1 MEGCQTINMKKLLL
15 PVALLLTAA
24 VTAFGHGSMA
34 DPISRS
40 YEVFLENPE
49 TPQTDAAKAA
59 IAVAGT
65 QPFYDWMEVRR
76 QVPDYNYP
84 SVIPDGQLPGVGLAK
99 YAGLNL
105 ARTDWPATKVT
116 SGPRVCRFYATTAHD
131 PSFFKAYITKDGYNP
146 LLPLTW
152 SDLVEVPG
160 GETAALNGSNYYM
173 TLNLPARSGRH
184 ILFVIWQRVDPVGEV
199 FFSTSDLDFGGVNY
213 GTPPIPTVAPSATN
227 TVTNGDTNCA
237 CSLEA
242 TVGFS
247 FVNQWTGG
255 GQSTFTITNTSSTES
270 TKGWTV
276 EFDWAADITSLWDG
290 VKISR
295 YGNHYVIQ
303 NATYNGVI
311 PPSGVVSFGCVAN
324 FSTPGLSPTGIVFN
338 GLTTAAPLLSVSTL
352 ALANGTV
359 GSGYS
364 QSINASGGTF
374 PYTWSLSAGTLP
386 AGLVLSSAGVVSGTP
401 SAAGTSTF
409 TLQVKDASS
418 VTATHS
424 YTMTVAPTSVVAAP
438 VITSSST
445 ASGILGS
452 AFSYQIV
459 ASNNPTSYSATG
471 LPSGL
476 SINTSTGLISGTP
489 TVTGTYTVII
499 KATNSA
505 GSASQNVTVIVP
517 ATPSP
522 TPTPAPSPTATPKP
536 IATPT
541 PVSSPTATPQSSPTP
556 SPSATPSA
564 TPVATGGFLSTKGN
578 QIVDGSGNSVR
589 LTGVN
594 WFGFETGNEILHG
607 LWTRDYHSMLDQVK
621 SLGFNT
627 LRIPFSNQMLAS
639 GAVTSSIN
647 YSANPDLQ
655 GLTPLQ
661 CMDKVI
667 SYAGQIGLKVFLDRH
682 SAKAD
687 NFANE
692 DLWYIPGDAYYT
704 ESQWINDWVMLAKH
718 YAGNTTVIGA
728 DLFNEPKRSATWGN
742 SSPSTDWNKAA
753 ERCGN
758 AILAANPN
766 WLIIVEGVEKYNNQ
780 TTWWGGNLTGAAQY
794 PVVLTA
800 SNKLVYSAHEYPSSV
815 YAQTWFSDPT
825 YPKNLPGVW
834 NGNWG
839 YLFQNQNVPV
849 LIGEFGSK
857 LATTSD
863 QTWIQSLLSYMNGDF
878 TLSGKTSLPAGQKGI
893 SWTFWSLN
901 PDSGDTEGILNSDWT
916 TVNTAKMA
924 YLQSSLAP
932 LIGSSTGGGTVTPTP
947 TPLPVATPTPTPV
960 PTPTATPT
968 PAPVTT
974 PTPAPVVTPSP
985 TPVATPLPAGGRQLT
1000 GYFPSWSDPYYY
1012 YAGYSGTPMSDTQLI
1027 AASKLAQISKTPY
1040 TDVYI
1045 AFAQPNFSW
1054 AGLGNN
1060 TWSGTGIQ
1068 FSSAPQ
1074 DVTQVIRILH
1084 TAGQR
1089 VVLSVGGATYSNW
1102 TSLAADAGKVIGTST
1117 SPTKTAL
1124 MQFMVDMKIDGLDVD
1139 YEIDGTSASNITMYA
1154 QATQAMR
1161 EAVDAAT
1168 LIDKRV
1174 RVLALAGWSTGA
1186 DYTAQTPN
1194 PLNPGKVSYWGGS
1207 AGRERL
1213 MLSTVVSSGAYAGK
1227 SVASLLN
1234 VVNVMSY
1241 DAGYQHYD
1249 PVVAYD
1255 EYRQLLPSTVTVSG
1269 GFEIPP
1275 EAWGGAVL
1283 VNNNADAGQIGTIIA
1298 ADQYGT
1304 ILNAPYSVERL
1315 GAHVVANAVNA
1326 NPNDGLMVWNL
1337 LLTQSTQITSAAGGV
1352 VTTATP
1358 STIAS
1363 KAVSLFGSS
1372 AAPTPTPVPIATP
1385 TPTPTPVATPTPTP
1399 VPVATPTPT
1408 PTPSA
1413 GSTSIATFPQGI
1425 ATFSVTS
1432 DWGNGFNGQVVILN
1446 TSGQTLT
1453 NWTVTFQM
1461 SPVISTIWNASI
1473 VSHTGTSYTMN
1484 ASAYA
1489 WNNTIAPG
1497 ASATF
1502 GFTASPS
1509 LNGKAPT
1516 GFSVSTQVAGMASP
1530 ATPSTTLAS
1539 TTSSSAPSSNV
1550 VSVYTLNA
1558 HGETNVPSGLF
1569 GVRQVAMGEVMGLAL
1584 RSTGAVVPWGWN
1596 VYGQTNIPA
1605 NVTNAIQIAVGP
1617 THAASLSSNHTVTA
1631 WGMNVLG
1638 QATVPAELT
1647 NVIQIA
1653 AGGYNTAALNGDG
1666 SVVVWGNNLQ
1676 KQCDVPVGL
1685 TNAVQVA
1692 AGFYHVAALK
1702 RDGTVVVWGD
1712 NTFKVTNV
1720 PAGLTNVVQVAAG
1733 FDYCAALKGDGRV
1746 VVWGLNTDGVPNVPT
1761 GLTNVVKISAGSYH
1775 MTALKKDGSVTCWGY
1790 NAYGQCNVPT
1800 TITNAV
1806 DVSSGFYDTAV
1817 IKSR

>member
-1 MEGCQTINMKKLLL
+1 MEGCQRINMKKLLL
-15 PVALLLTAA
+15 PVALLLSAA
-24 VTAFGHGSMA
+24 FTAFGHGSMA

-105 ARTDWPATKVT
+105 TRTDWPATKVT

-146 LLPLTW
+146 LQPLKW
-152 SDLVEVPG
+152 SDLVEVSG
-160 GETAALNGSNYYM
+160 GDTAALNGSNYYM

-184 ILFVIWQRVDPVGEV
+184 MLFVIWQRVDPVGEV
-199 FFSTSDLDFGGVNY
+199 FFSTSDLDFGGINY
-213 GTPPIPTVAPSATN
+213 GTTPIPTVAPSATN
-227 TVTNGDTNCA
+227 TATNSATNCA

-255 GQSTFTITNTSSTES
+255 GQSTFTITNTSATES

-311 PPSGVVSFGCVAN
+311 PPSGVASFGCVAN

-359 GSGYS
+359 GSSYS
-364 QSINASGGTF
+364 QSMSASGGTS
-374 PYTWSLSAGTLP
+374 PYTWSLTAGTLP

-424 YTMTVAPTSVVAAP
+424 YTMTVASTSVVAPP

-445 ASGILGS
+445 ASGTLGS

-489 TVTGTYTVII
+489 TVAGTYTVSI

-517 ATPSP
+517 ANPLP
-522 TPTPAPSPTATPKP
+522 TPTPVPSPTATPKP
-536 IATPT
+536 IPTPT
-541 PVSSPTATPQSSPTP
+541 PVSSPTATPQPTPTP
-556 SPSATPSA
+556 SPTA
-564 TPVATGGFLSTKGN
+564 TPVATPVSTSGFLSTRGN
-578 QIVDGSGNSVR
+578 QIVDDSGNAVR

-780 TTWWGGNLTGAAQY
+780 TTWWGGNLTGAAQN

-863 QTWIQSLLSYMNGDF
+863 QTWLQSLLSYMNGDF

-932 LIGSSTGGGTVTPTP
+932 LIGSSTGGG
-947 TPLPVATPTPTPV
+947 A
-960 PTPTATPT
+960 
-968 PAPVTT
+968 
-974 PTPAPVVTPSP
+974 VTPSP
-985 TPVATPLPAGGRQLT
+985 TPVATP
-1000 GYFPSWSDPYYY
+1000 
-1012 YAGYSGTPMSDTQLI
+1012 TPVPVS
-1027 AASKLAQISKTPY
+1027 TP
-1040 TDVYI
+1040 TPRPV
-1045 AFAQPNFSW
+1045 
-1054 AGLGNN
+1054 
-1060 TWSGTGIQ
+1060 
-1068 FSSAPQ
+1068 
-1074 DVTQVIRILH
+1074 
-1084 TAGQR
+1084 
-1089 VVLSVGGATYSNW
+1089 AT
-1102 TSLAADAGKVIGTST
+1102 
-1117 SPTKTAL
+1117 
-1124 MQFMVDMKIDGLDVD
+1124 
-1139 YEIDGTSASNITMYA
+1139 
-1154 QATQAMR
+1154 
-1161 EAVDAAT
+1161 
-1168 LIDKRV
+1168 
-1174 RVLALAGWSTGA
+1174 
-1186 DYTAQTPN
+1186 
-1194 PLNPGKVSYWGGS
+1194 
-1207 AGRERL
+1207 
-1213 MLSTVVSSGAYAGK
+1213 
-1227 SVASLLN
+1227 
-1234 VVNVMSY
+1234 
-1241 DAGYQHYD
+1241 
-1249 PVVAYD
+1249 
-1255 EYRQLLPSTVTVSG
+1255 
-1269 GFEIPP
+1269 
-1275 EAWGGAVL
+1275 
-1283 VNNNADAGQIGTIIA
+1283 
-1298 ADQYGT
+1298 
-1304 ILNAPYSVERL
+1304 
-1315 GAHVVANAVNA
+1315 
-1326 NPNDGLMVWNL
+1326 
-1337 LLTQSTQITSAAGGV
+1337 
-1352 VTTATP
+1352 
-1358 STIAS
+1358 
-1363 KAVSLFGSS
+1363 
-1372 AAPTPTPVPIATP
+1372 PTPTPVPIATP
-1385 TPTPTPVATPTPTP
+1385 TPTPSPT
-1399 VPVATPTPT
+1399 
-1408 PTPSA
+1408 A
-1413 GSTSIATFPQGI
+1413 GSTSVVTFPQGI

-1453 NWTVTFQM
+1453 NWTVTLQM
-1461 SPVISTIWNASI
+1461 TPVISTIWNASI
-1473 VSHTGTSYTMN
+1473 ASRTGTSYTMN
-1484 ASAYA
+1484 ASDYA
-1489 WNNTIAPG
+1489 WNNSIAPG

-1509 LNGKAPT
+1509 LNGNVPT
-1516 GFSVSTQVAGMASP
+1516 GFTVSTQVAGMALAGTS
-1530 ATPSTTLAS
+1530 STALAS
-1539 TTSSSAPSSNV
+1539 TTSSSASSSNV

-1584 RSTGAVVPWGWN
+1584 KSTGVIVPWGWN
-1596 VYGQTNIPA
+1596 VYGQTNVPA

-1631 WGMNVLG
+1631 WGMNELG
-1638 QATVPAELT
+1638 QATVPAGLT

-1685 TNAVQVA
+1685 TNAVQVT

-1720 PAGLTNVVQVAAG
+1720 PTGLTNVVQVAAG
-1733 FDYCAALKGDGRV
+1733 FDYCAALKGDGSV
-1746 VVWGLNTDGVPNVPT
+1746 VVWGLNKDGVPNIPA

-1775 MTALKKDGSVTCWGY
+1775 MAALKKDGTVTCWGY

-1806 DVSSGFYDTAV
+1806 DISSGFYDTAV